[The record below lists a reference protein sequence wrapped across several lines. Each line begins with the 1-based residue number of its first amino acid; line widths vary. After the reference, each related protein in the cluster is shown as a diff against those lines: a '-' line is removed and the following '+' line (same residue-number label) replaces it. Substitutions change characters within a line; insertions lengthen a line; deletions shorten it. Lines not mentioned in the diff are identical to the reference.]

1 MIQKTWLVSDFKSQ
15 TYMFNGYLESK
26 ESKIIQDFIVKN
38 FSVKKI
44 NKYIYIKK
52 KNMTFF

>member
-1 MIQKTWLVSDFKSQ
+1 MFQKTWLVSDFKSQ
-15 TYMFNGYLESK
+15 TYMFNGYLETK

-44 NKYIYIKK
+44 NK
-52 KNMTFF
+52 